1 MKYLI
6 IGGTSLFGRVILQK
20 LAAQNQPDFI
30 VATKLTQEKTVE
42 IPGVLWHDMDVQ
54 NPLMIA
60 RLLSESQYDVI
71 FDFAVQNS
79 VGYAWSDPGATID
92 VNVSGLLNLLDAVR
106 QCGYEPRIVLAGS
119 GEEYGRIPFSEMPI
133 RETTKV
139 NPENI
144 FAASKNCQT
153 MIAELYE
160 QAYHMDILIVR
171 TFNEIGPGQSARFV
185 VSNLCRQFAEMGE
198 GGQHTV
204 HVGNLNVKRD
214 FTDVRD
220 LADAFLSVAKSGK
233 TGEIYNAGRGHAV
246 SIHEVI
252 DILQNETGVEVSI
265 QTEAGRMRLIDS
277 PIFEADCS
285 KIQRDTGWSAQ
296 IPLGTTIK
304 DMLNFWKTHE
314 KQTNVK

>member
-1 MKYLI
+1 MKYLV
-6 IGGTSLFGRVILQK
+6 IGGTSLFGKVLLRKIAGKSDTDLV
-20 LAAQNQPDFI
+20 
-30 VATKLTQEKTVE
+30 VATKLPQEKIVE
-42 IPGVLWHDMDVQ
+42 IPGVVWHDMDVQ

-60 RLLSESQYDVI
+60 TLLSKSRYDVI

-106 QCGYEPRIVLAGS
+106 QCGYPPRIVLAGS
-119 GEEYGRIPFSEMPI
+119 GEEYGRIPFSDMPI
-133 RETTKV
+133 KETAKV

-160 QAYHMDILIVR
+160 KAYHMDILIVR
-171 TFNEIGPGQSARFV
+171 TFNEIGPGQSERFV
-185 VSNLCRQFAEMGE
+185 VSNLCRQFAGIEKE
-198 GGQHTV
+198 EHPVV

-220 LADAFLSVAKSGK
+220 LTDAFLSVMERGK

-246 SIHEVI
+246 SIREVI
-252 DILQNETGVEVSI
+252 EMLQEITGIQADIR
-265 QTEAGRMRLIDS
+265 TEAGRMRLIDS
-277 PIFEADCS
+277 PIFEADCT
-285 KIQRDTGWSAQ
+285 KIKRDTGWSAR
-296 IPLGTTIK
+296 IPLETTVK
-304 DMLNFWKTHE
+304 DMFDFWKTHG
-314 KQTNVK
+314 N